1 MKKAQLDVISVKD
14 NKDGSCDIKIDTN
27 AEGRRILMQA
37 GIDVALKNMVEDN
50 INKLSWWQRFKYA
63 WKCSKNKNKRI

>member
-1 MKKAQLDVISVKD
+1 MKAKLKVLRVKED
-14 NKDGSCDIKIDTN
+14 NDTWHITVDTN
-27 AEGRRILMQA
+27 EEGRRVLMQA

-63 WKCSKNKNKRI
+63 WKHAR